1 MSSTTESQSNNNY
14 NTSNYSIEEEEKQPG
29 LYIIFDNDKCYLC
42 DVNFKDK
49 SHQTRHIQS
58 QLHIGNI
65 QKQKLELERIV
76 VNNNNNNN
84 NNININDTVT
94 TVVTSEDFGNC
105 ILCDVKYTSNAHSI
119 RHIQSQ
125 LHQYQV
131 KLIEQQIE
139 GYPNIDSSSSDSAAA
154 AAAVAAVAAS
164 AEDTVL
170 HDTSPD
176 IFGECTLCKVFFKD
190 EAHSIRHSQSKQHLI
205 KSSPEWAEKFAKED
219 KMALEKAAAASSARS
234 GNGNGSGGWHYGK
247 RSVPAFYRY
256 YIIRVR

>member
-58 QLHIGNI
+58 QLHVGNI
-65 QKQKLELERIV
+65 QKQKVELESIV

-84 NNININDTVT
+84 HNILGNAIIP
-94 TVVTSEDFGNC
+94 VVTSEDFGNC

-139 GYPNIDSSSSDSAAA
+139 GYPNIDSSSSATVTVTTTTDSEE
-154 AAAVAAVAAS
+154 
-164 AEDTVL
+164 EDTVL

-205 KSSPEWAEKFAKED
+205 KSSPEWAEKFANED
-219 KMALEKAAAASSARS
+219 KMALEKAAAAGSGSGSRS
-234 GNGNGSGGWHYGK
+234 GSGGWHYGN
-247 RSVPAFYRY
+247 RSVPTFYRY